1 MHVMTH
7 RQDDPQG
14 DAAPARSADILPFR
28 RPATPPPVPSL
39 EPAPPYDD
47 IGDDGD
53 DDGPS
58 AA

>member
-1 MHVMTH
+1 MHDMTH

-28 RPATPPPVPSL
+28 RPATPPPVPSP